1 MTETSDRRRPLNLQL
16 REFTMYN
23 LSVDNDWLEVSQ
35 FVLQLTLLI
44 FTSKEVDSFL
54 NRVALSNRINYEYF
68 Y

>member
-1 MTETSDRRRPLNLQL
+1 
-16 REFTMYN
+16 MYN

-35 FVLQLTLLI
+35 FVLQVTLLI
-44 FTSKEVDSFL
+44 LATEEVDSFL

>member
-1 MTETSDRRRPLNLQL
+1 
-16 REFTMYN
+16 MYN

-44 FTSKEVDSFL
+44 FTSEEVDSFL
-54 NRVALSNRINYEYF
+54 NRVALSNRISYEYF